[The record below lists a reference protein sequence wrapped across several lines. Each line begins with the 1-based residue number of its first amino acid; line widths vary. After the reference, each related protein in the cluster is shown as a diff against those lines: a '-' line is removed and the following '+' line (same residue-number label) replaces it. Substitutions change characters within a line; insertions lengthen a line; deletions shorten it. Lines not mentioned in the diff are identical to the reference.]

1 MVMKVKSDLMSCSTL
16 EGYVSPEVKTLVFQS
31 EGVLCQSLTGS
42 GHGGFDQVGDDYEI

>member
-31 EGVLCQSLTGS
+31 EGVLCSSVGA
-42 GHGGFDQVGDDYEI
+42 GHEGFEDGGEFDL